1 MQVDATKVMCNIEN
15 ADNVNHVVVF
25 MTGTSPF
32 PDGYGGAVYFSWPTE
47 GSPAWHLLGFLAND
61 KPSAIFK
68 VSSLKRGM
76 FINFWTA
83 YCGCKSLRTAMFVI
97 L

>member
-1 MQVDATKVMCNIEN
+1 MCNIQN

-32 PDGYGGAVYFSWPTE
+32 PDGYGGAVYFSLPTE
-47 GSPAWHLLGFLAND
+47 GSPAWHHLGFLAND

-68 VSSLKRGM
+68 VSGLKHGM
-76 FINFWTA
+76 CDLLAGVYFIIHFIC
-83 YCGCKSLRTAMFVI
+83 YCK
-97 L
+97 